1 MQPDLQPSMI
11 VLIHKN
17 ILPPMSWKL
26 AIISETFPLPDGH
39 IRVATVK
46 TGSRQFKQ
54 SINKLLML
62 PVEQSETLN
71 FSGTR
76 CCGGSMF
83 KFSVP
88 CWQDCLLWLK

>member
-1 MQPDLQPSMI
+1 
-11 VLIHKN
+11 
-17 ILPPMSWKL
+17 MSWKL
-26 AIISETFPLPDGH
+26 AIICETFLLPDGH
-39 IRVATVK
+39 VRVATVE

-54 SINKLLML
+54 LIHKLVML

-76 CCGGSMF
+76 YRGGSMI

>member
-1 MQPDLQPSMI
+1 MI
-11 VLIHKN
+11 LLIHEN
-17 ILPPMSWKL
+17 SLPPMSWKL

-39 IRVATVK
+39 VKLATVK
-46 TGSRQFKQ
+46 TGSRQYKQ
-54 SINKLLML
+54 LIHKLVIL

-76 CCGGSMF
+76 YHRGNMF

-88 CWQDCLLWLK
+88 CWQDCPP